1 MYKLTSYQATKRTYY
16 LACMFLGAFCGS
28 VAQAQNAAPVAA
40 INLPLGASTKKVD
53 EFLATLRPP
62 TSYKAL
68 LSGNDLLLQVPD
80 IARSGAVKAKV
91 VSTIARTDGMWLLS
105 MHAMPD
111 SGSALFVGLQFD
123 VSALPEASLVL
134 QLYKTQPVLLVTRAA
149 GKYYGLYREVKVGQA
164 ALPGMAK

>member
-1 MYKLTSYQATKRTYY
+1 MYKLTSYQATKHAYY
-16 LACMFLGAFCGS
+16 LACILLGVFCGS
-28 VAQAQNAAPVAA
+28 MAVAQTATPTAVV
-40 INLPLGASTKKVD
+40 NLPLGASTKKID

-80 IARSGAVKAKV
+80 IARSGAVKAKA
-91 VSTIARTDGMWLLS
+91 VSTIPRTDGMWLLS

-134 QLYKTQPVLLVTRAA
+134 QLYKTQPVLLVTRAG
-149 GKYYGLYREVKVGQA
+149 GKYYGLYREVKIGQA